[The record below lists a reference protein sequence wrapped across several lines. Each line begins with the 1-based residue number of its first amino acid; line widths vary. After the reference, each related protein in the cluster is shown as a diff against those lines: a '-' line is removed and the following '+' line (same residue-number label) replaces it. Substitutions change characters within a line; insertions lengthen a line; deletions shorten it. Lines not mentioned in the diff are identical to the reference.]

1 MSRLPSKTKYPSSH
15 RSLNSKTPLLQR
27 SSETNS
33 LRESGIETASSQLS
47 LAASSYTPIDEEMTE
62 LELKIYLFL
71 FTRALNHKLGYTQEN
86 NPDDKA
92 QKAGIDINLDCLN
105 YLLEIL
111 YQNLE
116 PQLEKGANLS
126 YHKSSTARKALEYHE
141 TLNSRLKKKIAKD
154 AEHKNPLTLLRILNT
169 KTTSISTLIGTG
181 EGIGITGAGA
191 IAGSAAAGIGTAV
204 TVGVLLFYLCW
215 RTTSEYWKKKN
226 AEKLFEHTDQI
237 DNENI
242 IELVSS
248 LSAFYIVKE
257 FEHKNMQ
264 KASLKLSLN
273 PESLFEIFQNIYH
286 NKSFRL
292 PSQLPIQKELKA
304 IAKQA
309 KIDADKIHRHLIEY
323 VNTNKAQSIS
333 INLYSLIIPSFAYN
347 SEESPTVVK
356 TVAALHAWLWALDK
370 TLDMKDFL
378 FRNSFEKRLEK
389 VRAGVVKTMKTF
401 KKELNN
407 VLLETDDNSSGV
419 SLLADE
425 DKTDR
430 VKEWVN
436 KQKLPSPGALSPI
449 KSASHLALFSSLR
462 EQKDKA
468 VNSSGSRLS
477 LRLRN

>member
-1 MSRLPSKTKYPSSH
+1 MSRLPSKTKYHSSH
-15 RSLNSKTPLLQR
+15 RSLNRKTPLLQR

-181 EGIGITGAGA
+181 GGIGITGAGA

-215 RTTSEYWKKKN
+215 RTTSEYWKKK
-226 AEKLFEHTDQI
+226 KC
-237 DNENI
+237 
-242 IELVSS
+242 
-248 LSAFYIVKE
+248 
-257 FEHKNMQ
+257 
-264 KASLKLSLN
+264 
-273 PESLFEIFQNIYH
+273 
-286 NKSFRL
+286 
-292 PSQLPIQKELKA
+292 
-304 IAKQA
+304 
-309 KIDADKIHRHLIEY
+309 
-323 VNTNKAQSIS
+323 
-333 INLYSLIIPSFAYN
+333 
-347 SEESPTVVK
+347 
-356 TVAALHAWLWALDK
+356 
-370 TLDMKDFL
+370 
-378 FRNSFEKRLEK
+378 
-389 VRAGVVKTMKTF
+389 
-401 KKELNN
+401 
-407 VLLETDDNSSGV
+407 
-419 SLLADE
+419 
-425 DKTDR
+425 
-430 VKEWVN
+430 
-436 KQKLPSPGALSPI
+436 
-449 KSASHLALFSSLR
+449 
-462 EQKDKA
+462 
-468 VNSSGSRLS
+468 
-477 LRLRN
+477 